1 MPYLILGLAVLV
13 GLYFVYRGLRG
24 TSTRNLQKV
33 LAVVVGVVAVTIL
46 GFFAVS
52 GRMGYFGWA
61 MLLLP
66 LLLRWRAIG
75 QAMRNMRGPTPGR
88 NSDIETAYLR
98 MTLEHDSGVLRGT
111 VLQGRFEGRNL
122 EELSLDDLLDL
133 LRECRVNDPQSATVL
148 ETYLDR
154 VHGAD
159 WRGAGTGGSESGDG
173 DGGNDHSGGGGRR
186 AGAGGSMTRD
196 EAYEVLGLKPGASEA
211 EIREAHRKLL
221 MANHPDK
228 GGSTFLAAQINQA
241 KDVLLQGA

>member
-1 MPYLILGLAVLV
+1 MPYFLLGLLVLV
-13 GLYFVYRGLRG
+13 GLYFIYRGLRG
-24 TSTRNLQKV
+24 TNPRNVQKM
-33 LAVVVGVVAVTIL
+33 LAIVVGLVAATVLI
-46 GFFAVS
+46 FFAVS
-52 GRMGYFGWA
+52 GRMGYFGWV

-98 MTLEHDSGVLRGT
+98 MRLDHDSGVLSGT
-111 VLQGRFEGRNL
+111 VLQGQFEGRNL
-122 EELSLDDLLDL
+122 EELSLEDLMGL

-154 VHGAD
+154 IHGAD
-159 WRGAGTGGSESGDG
+159 WRGTGGGAGSGEAG
-173 DGGNDHSGGGGRR
+173 SGEGGRA

-196 EAYEVLGLKPGASEA
+196 QAYEVLGLQPGASEA
-211 EIREAHRKLL
+211 EIRDAHRKLL

-228 GGSTFLAAQINQA
+228 GGSTFIAAQINQA
-241 KDVLLQGA
+241 KDVLLRG

>member
-1 MPYLILGLAVLV
+1 MPYLLLGIAVLI
-13 GLYFVYRGLRG
+13 GLYFVIRGLRG
-24 TSTRNLQKV
+24 TNPRNVRKV
-33 LAVVVGVVAVTIL
+33 LLIVIGIVAVTIL

-61 MLLLP
+61 MLALP
-66 LLLRWRAIG
+66 LLFRWRALT
-75 QAMRNMRGPTPGR
+75 QAMRNMRGPTPGK

-122 EELSLDDLLDL
+122 EELSFDDLLEL

-159 WRGAGTGGSESGDG
+159 WRGTSGDETAG
-173 DGGNDHSGGGGRR
+173 DGGGNM

-196 EAYEVLGLKPGASEA
+196 QAYDVLGLQPGATEA
-211 EIREAHRKLL
+211 EIRDAHRKLL

-241 KDVLLQGA
+241 KDVLLPGA

>member
-1 MPYLILGLAVLV
+1 MPYFLLGLLVLV
-13 GLYFVYRGLRG
+13 GLYFIYRGLRG
-24 TSTRNLQKV
+24 TNPRNVQKM
-33 LAVVVGVVAVTIL
+33 LAIVVGLVAATVLI
-46 GFFAVS
+46 FFAVS

-98 MTLEHDSGVLRGT
+98 MRLDHDSGVLSGT
-111 VLQGRFEGRNL
+111 VLQGQFEGRNL
-122 EELSLDDLLDL
+122 EELSLEDLMGL
-133 LRECRVNDPQSATVL
+133 LRECRVNDPQTATVL

-154 VHGAD
+154 IHGAD
-159 WRGAGTGGSESGDG
+159 WRGTGGGAGSGE
-173 DGGNDHSGGGGRR
+173 GGSGEGGRA

-196 EAYEVLGLKPGASEA
+196 QAYEVLGLQPGASEA
-211 EIREAHRKLL
+211 EIRDAHRKLL

-228 GGSTFLAAQINQA
+228 GGSTFIAAQINQA
-241 KDVLLQGA
+241 KDVLLRG

>member
-1 MPYLILGLAVLV
+1 MPYIILGIAVLI
-13 GLYFVYRGLRG
+13 GLYFVIRGLRG
-24 TSTRNLQKV
+24 TNPRNLQKV
-33 LAVVVGVVAVTIL
+33 LAIVVGVIAITIL

-61 MLLLP
+61 MLALP
-66 LLLRWRAIG
+66 LLLRWRALT
-75 QAMRNMRGPTPGR
+75 QAMRNMRGPTPGK

-98 MTLEHDSGVLRGT
+98 MTLEHDSGVLSGT
-111 VLQGRFEGRNL
+111 VLQGQFEGRNL
-122 EELSLDDLLDL
+122 EELSFDDLLEL

-159 WRGAGTGGSESGDG
+159 WRGAGGEGAAGGDSA
-173 DGGNDHSGGGGRR
+173 
-186 AGAGGSMTRD
+186 AGAGGSMTR
-196 EAYEVLGLKPGASEA
+196 EQAYEVLGLQPGATEA
-211 EIREAHRKLL
+211 EIRDAHRKLL

-241 KDVLLQGA
+241 KDVLLPGS

>member
-1 MPYLILGLAVLV
+1 MPYFLLGLLVLV
-13 GLYFVYRGLRG
+13 GLYFIYRGLRG
-24 TSTRNLQKV
+24 TNPRNVQKM
-33 LAVVVGVVAVTIL
+33 LAIVVGLVAATIL
-46 GFFAVS
+46 IFFAVS

-98 MTLEHDSGVLRGT
+98 MRLDHDSGVLSGT
-111 VLQGRFEGRNL
+111 VLQGQFEGRNL
-122 EELSLDDLLDL
+122 EELSLEDLMGL

-154 VHGAD
+154 IHGAD
-159 WRGAGTGGSESGDG
+159 WRGAGGGAGSGE
-173 DGGNDHSGGGGRR
+173 GGRA

-196 EAYEVLGLKPGASEA
+196 QAYEVLGLQPGASEA
-211 EIREAHRKLL
+211 EIRDAHRKLL

-228 GGSTFLAAQINQA
+228 GGSTFIAAQINQA
-241 KDVLLQGA
+241 KDVLLRG

>member
-1 MPYLILGLAVLV
+1 MPYFLLGLLVLV
-13 GLYFVYRGLRG
+13 GLYFIYRGLRG
-24 TSTRNLQKV
+24 TNPRNVQKM
-33 LAVVVGVVAVTIL
+33 LAIVVGLVAATVLI
-46 GFFAVS
+46 FFAVS

-88 NSDIETAYLR
+88 NSDVETAYLR
-98 MTLEHDSGVLRGT
+98 MRLDHDSGVLIGT
-111 VLQGRFEGRNL
+111 VLQGQFEGRNL
-122 EELSLDDLLDL
+122 EELSLEDLMGL

-154 VHGAD
+154 IHGAD
-159 WRGAGTGGSESGDG
+159 WRGTGGGAGSGEAG
-173 DGGNDHSGGGGRR
+173 SGEGGRA

-196 EAYEVLGLKPGASEA
+196 QAYEVLGLQPGASEA
-211 EIREAHRKLL
+211 EIRDAHRKLL

-228 GGSTFLAAQINQA
+228 GGSTFIAAQINQA
-241 KDVLLQGA
+241 KDVLLRG

>member
-1 MPYLILGLAVLV
+1 MPYLILGLAVLI
-13 GLYFVYRGLRG
+13 GLYFVFRGLRG
-24 TSTRNLQKV
+24 TNPRNLQKV
-33 LAVVVGVVAVTIL
+33 LALVVGVVAVTIL

-66 LLLRWRAIG
+66 LLFRWRALT
-75 QAMRNMRGPTPGR
+75 QAMRNMRGPTPGK

-98 MTLEHDSGVLRGT
+98 MTLEHDSGVLSGT
-111 VLQGRFEGRNL
+111 VLQGQFEGRNL
-122 EELSLDDLLDL
+122 EELSFENLLGL

-159 WRGAGTGGSESGDG
+159 WRGEGGGESG
-173 DGGNDHSGGGGRR
+173 GRDDAGSS

-196 EAYEVLGLKPGASEA
+196 QAYEVLGLTPGASES
-211 EIREAHRKLL
+211 EIRDAHRKLL

-241 KDVLLQGA
+241 KDVLLPGA

>member
-1 MPYLILGLAVLV
+1 MPYLLLGIAVLI
-13 GLYFVYRGLRG
+13 GLYFVIRGLRG
-24 TSTRNLQKV
+24 TNPRNVRKV
-33 LAVVVGVVAVTIL
+33 LLIVIGIVAVTIL

-61 MLLLP
+61 MLALP
-66 LLLRWRAIG
+66 LLFRWRALT
-75 QAMRNMRGPTPGR
+75 QAMRNMGGPTPGK

-98 MTLEHDSGVLRGT
+98 MTLEHDSGVLSGT
-111 VLQGRFEGRNL
+111 VLQGQFEGRNL
-122 EELSLDDLLDL
+122 EELSFENLLDL

-159 WRGAGTGGSESGDG
+159 WRGAGGDEAAGGQGA
-173 DGGNDHSGGGGRR
+173 GGA
-186 AGAGGSMTRD
+186 AGAGGSMSRD
-196 EAYEVLGLKPGASEA
+196 QAYEVLGLQPGASEA
-211 EIREAHRKLL
+211 EIRDAHRKLL

-241 KDVLLQGA
+241 KDVLLPGA

>member
-1 MPYLILGLAVLV
+1 MPYFLLGLLVLV
-13 GLYFVYRGLRG
+13 GLYFIYRGLRG
-24 TSTRNLQKV
+24 TNPRNVQKM
-33 LAVVVGVVAVTIL
+33 LAIVVGLVAATVLI
-46 GFFAVS
+46 FFAVS

-98 MTLEHDSGVLRGT
+98 MRLDHDSGVLSGT
-111 VLQGRFEGRNL
+111 VLQGQFEGRNL
-122 EELSLDDLLDL
+122 EELSLEDLMGL

-154 VHGAD
+154 IHGAD
-159 WRGAGTGGSESGDG
+159 WRGTGGGAGSGEAG
-173 DGGNDHSGGGGRR
+173 SGEGGRA

-196 EAYEVLGLKPGASEA
+196 QAYEVLGLQPGASEA
-211 EIREAHRKLL
+211 EIRDAHRKLL

-228 GGSTFLAAQINQA
+228 GGSTFIAAQINQA
-241 KDVLLQGA
+241 KDVLLRD

>member
-1 MPYLILGLAVLV
+1 MPYFLLGLLVLV
-13 GLYFVYRGLRG
+13 GLYFIYRGLRG
-24 TSTRNLQKV
+24 TNPRNVQKM
-33 LAVVVGVVAVTIL
+33 LAIVVGLVAATVLI
-46 GFFAVS
+46 FFAVS

-98 MTLEHDSGVLRGT
+98 MRLDHDSGVLSGT
-111 VLQGRFEGRNL
+111 VLQGQFEGRNL
-122 EELSLDDLLDL
+122 EELSLEDLMGL

-154 VHGAD
+154 IHGAD
-159 WRGAGTGGSESGDG
+159 WRGTGGGAGSGEAG
-173 DGGNDHSGGGGRR
+173 SGEGGRA

-196 EAYEVLGLKPGASEA
+196 QAYEVLGLQPGASEA
-211 EIREAHRKLL
+211 EIRDAHRKLL

-228 GGSTFLAAQINQA
+228 GGSTFIAAQINQA
-241 KDVLLQGA
+241 KDVLLRG

>member
-1 MPYLILGLAVLV
+1 MPYFLLGLLVLV
-13 GLYFVYRGLRG
+13 GLYFIYRGLRG
-24 TSTRNLQKV
+24 TNPRNVQKM
-33 LAVVVGVVAVTIL
+33 LAIVVGLVAATVLI
-46 GFFAVS
+46 FFAVS

-98 MTLEHDSGVLRGT
+98 MRLDHDSGVLSGT
-111 VLQGRFEGRNL
+111 VLQGQFEGRNL
-122 EELSLDDLLDL
+122 EELSLEDLMGL

-154 VHGAD
+154 IHGAD
-159 WRGAGTGGSESGDG
+159 WRGTGSGAGSGEAGSGE
-173 DGGNDHSGGGGRR
+173 GGRA

-196 EAYEVLGLKPGASEA
+196 QAYEVLGLQPGASEA
-211 EIREAHRKLL
+211 EIRDAHRKLL

-228 GGSTFLAAQINQA
+228 GGSTFIAAQINQA
-241 KDVLLQGA
+241 KDVLLRG

>member
-1 MPYLILGLAVLV
+1 MPYFLLGLLVLV
-13 GLYFVYRGLRG
+13 GLYFIYRGLRG
-24 TSTRNLQKV
+24 TNPRNVQKM
-33 LAVVVGVVAVTIL
+33 LAIVVGLVAATIL
-46 GFFAVS
+46 IFFAVS

-98 MTLEHDSGVLRGT
+98 MRLDHDSGVLSGT
-111 VLQGRFEGRNL
+111 VLQGQFEGRNL
-122 EELSLDDLLDL
+122 EELSLEDLMGL

-154 VHGAD
+154 IHGAD
-159 WRGAGTGGSESGDG
+159 WRGAGGGAGSGEAG
-173 DGGNDHSGGGGRR
+173 SGEGGRA

-196 EAYEVLGLKPGASEA
+196 QAYEVLGLQPGASEA
-211 EIREAHRKLL
+211 EIRDAHRKLL

-228 GGSTFLAAQINQA
+228 GGSTFIAAQINQA
-241 KDVLLQGA
+241 KDVLLRG